1 MTTHNSI
8 FSQNTHQ
15 KNKKNWQTKAD
26 RIPYQQTW
34 LAEVLKQ
41 KENNTTQT
49 GKHFDLPKR
58 MKNAG
63 SVK

>member
-1 MTTHNSI
+1 M
-8 FSQNTHQ
+8 
-15 KNKKNWQTKAD
+15 KNWQTKAD

-49 GKHFDLPKR
+49 AEHFDLPKR

-63 SVK
+63 TGK